1 MTWQFGAQQFAFMEV
16 CKNKGFSEGL
26 STKTIKVDGLN
37 NLHHQ

>member
-1 MTWQFGAQQFAFMEV
+1 MTWQFGAQQSAFMEV